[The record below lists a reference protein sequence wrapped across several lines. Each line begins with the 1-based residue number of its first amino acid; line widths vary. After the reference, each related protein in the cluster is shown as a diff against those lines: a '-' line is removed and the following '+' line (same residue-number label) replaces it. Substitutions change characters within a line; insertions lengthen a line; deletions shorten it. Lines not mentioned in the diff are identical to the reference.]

1 MSAFWNTGL
10 HARRQYASETDCDRT
25 NLHRSSVVLCSL
37 IQIAELLSKFHFV
50 LHIYQAALSKLVSK
64 FRLKRSTL
72 PQRYK
77 NFVTLHPS
85 KQKLQLKKVG
95 VTARILSSAAYS
107 DSPLPVTT
115 PTSVSKRYLYP
126 ASSLTSPEGRRGNV
140 WTFRSPTHLVFPP
153 HNICSDLTNSPTSF
167 IPLSLV
173 QSSEA

>member
-1 MSAFWNTGL
+1 
-10 HARRQYASETDCDRT
+10 
-25 NLHRSSVVLCSL
+25 LCSL

-107 DSPLPVTT
+107 DSPLPVTL
-115 PTSVSKRYLYP
+115 PTQTV
-126 ASSLTSPEGRRGNV
+126 TSPHVIYSDFSLPVTLPTQTVHFLSPYLLRLFTSCHFAYSDSPLPLTLSTQ
-140 WTFRSPTHLVFPP
+140 TFHF
-153 HNICSDLTNSPTSF
+153 
-167 IPLSLV
+167 LSLCLLR
-173 QSSEA
+173 QSTSRHHTYFSFQALSLPRLQPNFSRR